1 MRLTVL
7 GRSPARPNPDE
18 ACAGY
23 LFEAGGTRL
32 LLDAGPGVVAQLLR
46 LHHPDEL
53 DAVVIS
59 HMHTDHFLDLVTLR
73 YVYPWRDE
81 ARRKLRVVLPPGSM
95 DQMRDMARGAGYP
108 DFWEKAFTL
117 EEHDGDRPFEVKAVQ
132 LEPGPTQHY
141 IPTWGFRITARGID
155 EDTSRLFVYSAD
167 SAPCEQL
174 GRLITGANL
183 LLCEATLRSLD
194 EDAAPPEPR
203 GHLLP
208 AEAGEIARR
217 AGVERLL
224 LTHLPAGPS
233 GAPEAREQAARAF
246 EHEVAIA
253 EPQRSYEV

>member
-23 LFEAGGTRL
+23 LVEGGGTRF

-117 EEHDGDRPFEVKAVQ
+117 EEHDGERPFEIGAVQ

-141 IPTWGFRITARGID
+141 IPTWGFRITARGTG

-174 GRLITGANL
+174 DRLIAGAHL
-183 LLCEATLRSLD
+183 LLCEATLRSLRD
-194 EDAAPPEPR
+194 DAAPPEPR

-217 AGVERLL
+217 AGVGRLL

-233 GAPEAREQAARAF
+233 GAPEAQEQAAQTF
-246 EHEVAIA
+246 EHEVGIA
-253 EPQRSYEV
+253 ERQRSYEV